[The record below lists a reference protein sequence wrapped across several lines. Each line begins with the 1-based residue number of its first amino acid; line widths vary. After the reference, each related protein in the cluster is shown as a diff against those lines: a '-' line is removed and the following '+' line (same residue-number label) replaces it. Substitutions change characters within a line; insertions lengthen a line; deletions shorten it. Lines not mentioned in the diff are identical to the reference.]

1 MVNKKTRAKIIKNY
15 TNLRFPGSY
24 QGVSTFRQS
33 LKDNLNIDVTH
44 KALRKILKSFLPF
57 QVNILKPKKFKKRAN
72 YSRGVYIECYCDI
85 VFFPI
90 PTNERNK
97 NGTLKT
103 KNFLA
108 LFCVDVHSRMLYT
121 TKVAS
126 VNPECLKKGFNRLF
140 KKGMPTFSIMRVDRD
155 KSLNLLANNYFAN
168 KGILLLVR
176 RSIHHMG
183 FMESIIRNVK
193 KKFLKNLMENKNN
206 NEWTEKRLERA
217 LADVTYSYNNTKNS
231 KTGFTPASCNFPE
244 FDPELRRRLYKEQKI
259 ERFED
264 LYTETLR
271 LHKKANTPEKNKNKP
286 NFDESPN
293 SFKRNDLVYIDFK
306 KSRVGN
312 TAYARQRG
320 SIYKIS
326 RVNVQSS
333 PYLYKLSS
341 ITTGKD
347 LYGWY
352 YGLELGRADLSDLE
366 IERIISRKTSPD
378 KRKLIKVKFKGL
390 DDSYN
395 RWIEE
400 PDNA

>member
-15 TNLRFPGSY
+15 TNLRFPGSF

-33 LKDNLNIDVTH
+33 LKDNLNIDITH

-97 NGTLKT
+97 NGALKT
-103 KNFLA
+103 KNSLA
-108 LFCVDVHSRMLYT
+108 LFYVDVHSRMLYT

-126 VNPECLKKGFNRLF
+126 VNPQCLKKGFNRLF
-140 KKGMPTFSIMRVDRD
+140 KKGMATFSIMRVDRD

-271 LHKKANTPEKNKNKP
+271 LHKKANTPEKNENKP

>member
-1 MVNKKTRAKIIKNY
+1 
-15 TNLRFPGSY
+15 
-24 QGVSTFRQS
+24 
-33 LKDNLNIDVTH
+33 
-44 KALRKILKSFLPF
+44 
-57 QVNILKPKKFKKRAN
+57 
-72 YSRGVYIECYCDI
+72 
-85 VFFPI
+85 
-90 PTNERNK
+90 
-97 NGTLKT
+97 
-103 KNFLA
+103 
-108 LFCVDVHSRMLYT
+108 
-121 TKVAS
+121 
-126 VNPECLKKGFNRLF
+126 
-140 KKGMPTFSIMRVDRD
+140 
-155 KSLNLLANNYFAN
+155 
-168 KGILLLVR
+168 
-176 RSIHHMG
+176 MG

-193 KKFLKNLMENKNN
+193 KKFLKNLMENKND

-271 LHKKANTPEKNKNKP
+271 LHKKANTPEKNENKP